1 MVGLGD
7 EVGAGKVAEV
17 DLHGI
22 VAHVQDLGDLFSGD
36 GSVQAK
42 EQEEDDGSFFDS
54 AQEHDFVGGED
65 GGGRHDGL
73 E

>member
-17 DLHGI
+17 DLYGI
-22 VAHVQDLGDLFSGD
+22 VAHVQDLGDLFGGD
-36 GSVQAK
+36 GSVQAE
-42 EQEEDDGSFFDS
+42 EQEEDDGRLFDA

-65 GGGRHDGL
+65 
-73 E
+73 